1 MSKKA
6 YIYFTPEELDKKF
19 EDALVQVKE
28 HVSVYNRKKKAG
40 KLVQTSK
47 QPALFNV

>member
-6 YIYFTPEELDKKF
+6 YIYFTPEELNKKF
-19 EDALVQVKE
+19 DEALIQVKE
-28 HVSVYNRKKKAG
+28 QVSVYKRKKKAG
-40 KLVQTSK
+40 KLIQTSK